1 LAVVTDSGAVVSVH
15 RDTQHRFSKQPS
27 DDIRIIAGIGV
38 EGDAHAGDRVQHLS
52 RVRADPSQPNLR
64 QVHLMHA
71 ELFEE
76 VAKKGFTVRP
86 GDLGE
91 NITTSGID
99 LLSLGRDTILHVG
112 EGAVL
117 RVTGL
122 RNPCAQI
129 DAFAPGLLKEVAL
142 KTPQGVV
149 RKAGI
154 MCVALASGEIRPGD
168 TIRVEPPKGPHIPLE
183 RV

>member
-1 LAVVTDSGAVVSVH
+1 MVSPKGAVTKVH
-15 RDTQHRFSKQPS
+15 LSADHTFSKQAAS
-27 DDIRIIAGIGV
+27 SIRIIAGHGV

-52 RVRADPSQPNLR
+52 RVRVDPSQPNLR
-64 QVHLMHA
+64 QVHLMHSELFA
-71 ELFEE
+71 EL
-76 VAKKGFTVRP
+76 AQKGFTVCP

-91 NITTSGID
+91 NITTSGMD
-99 LLSLGRDTILHVG
+99 LLALGRDTILHVG
-112 EGAVL
+112 EEAVL

-142 KTPQGVV
+142 KTPQGIV

-154 MCVALASGEIRPGD
+154 MCVALSSGKVLPED
-168 TIRVEPPKGPHIPLE
+168 TIHVQPPKGPHIPLE